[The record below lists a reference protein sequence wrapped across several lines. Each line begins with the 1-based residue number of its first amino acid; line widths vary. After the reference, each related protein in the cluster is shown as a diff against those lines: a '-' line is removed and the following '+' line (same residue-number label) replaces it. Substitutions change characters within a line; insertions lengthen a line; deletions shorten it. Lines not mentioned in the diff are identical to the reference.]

1 MKRSLLLPAAALLLL
16 AACTPAGRVVE
27 NPLVEASNTMT
38 LDIPRVELSD
48 TATVVHVEAYFQPRY
63 WIRIDAKT
71 YLRAD
76 GRNYALTGAEGIV
89 PDSLFW
95 MPDSGRASF
104 VLRFEPLPRG
114 TRSFD
119 FIESDCADCFKLWG
133 IDLTGRR
140 SYDDGAKAL
149 PRDLRAMP
157 TDGPLPQPAMATGRS
172 TVRLHLTGWRQGMPT
187 EYRLYVNTLLSGQEE
202 HILTVD
208 PETATAEVSFGQY
221 GPATAFVVDPAART
235 SLGTLWLAP
244 GEQTEVWADTGESG
258 RQLYRRRNGDDA
270 AAPAPF
276 RTTGTYAALN
286 ALNAADTQPV
296 SLNLYTGTFADYAMD
311 ADAYTEML
319 VDRYRTLSDSIRRSD
334 RPQMLREL
342 DELTLRQ
349 ETLHAI
355 ADAGYFLRHNYWH
368 VHRSWGQPVPE
379 GAITAQFGPQHYA
392 AVGAL
397 FDAGDRQLLLGDGLS
412 DYLAAVSRVGWS
424 DYGAQ
429 GTLAKELPEAMR
441 LAEKARNLQLDDAD
455 RARLE
460 GFAEPL
466 FSEACLTIERDT
478 RERLAAVE
486 GKAHIEPTP
495 EVPVERLFEAIV
507 APHRGKVLLVDFWNT
522 WCGPC
527 RAAIRAN
534 EPLKDDA
541 LKSDDL
547 VWIYLAN
554 ETSPLATYTTMIAE
568 IRGLHYR
575 LNDAQWRYL
584 CDKRFDI
591 DGIPSYV
598 VVDRRGK
605 AALRNDLRDHD
616 ALARTLEE
624 MLAE

>member
-1 MKRSLLLPAAALLLL
+1 MKNLLLPAAALLLL
-16 AACTPAGRVVE
+16 AACAPAERVVE
-27 NPLVEASNTMT
+27 NPFIEASNTMT
-38 LDIPRVELSD
+38 LDISRVELSD
-48 TATVVHVEAYFQPRY
+48 TATVVHVEAYFQPRF
-63 WIRIDAKT
+63 WIRIVSDT
-71 YLRAD
+71 YLRA
-76 GRNYALTGAEGIV
+76 GQRSYALTGAEGIV

-104 VLRFEPLPRG
+104 VLRFEPLPRR

-133 IDLTGRR
+133 VDLTGRR

-157 TDGPLPQPAMATGRS
+157 ADGPLPQPAMAAGRS
-172 TVRLHLTGWRQGMPT
+172 TVRLHLPGWRQGMST

-202 HILTVD
+202 HILMID
-208 PETATAEVSFGQY
+208 PETATAEVSFEQY
-221 GPATAFVVDPAART
+221 GPAAAFVVDPAARR
-235 SLGTLWLAP
+235 SLGTLRLAP
-244 GEQTEVWADTGESG
+244 GETTEIWTDTSESG
-258 RQLYRRRNGDDA
+258 RRLYRRRNGADA
-270 AAPAPF
+270 AEPAPF

-286 ALNAADTQPV
+286 ALNAATPGYF
-296 SLNLYTGTFADYAMD
+296 SLELYNGTFADYATD

-319 VDRYRTLSDSIRRSD
+319 VGRYRALSDSIRRSD
-334 RPQMLREL
+334 RSQMLREL
-342 DELTLRQ
+342 NELSLRQ

-355 ADAGYFLRHNYWH
+355 ADADYFLRHNYWH

-397 FDAGDRQLLLGDGLS
+397 FDAGDPRLLLGDHLA
-412 DYLAAVSRVGWS
+412 DYLAALSSVDWS

-455 RARLE
+455 RAQLAS
-460 GFAEPL
+460 FAEPL

-486 GKAHIEPTP
+486 GKARIEPTP

-507 APHRGKVLLVDFWNT
+507 APHRGKVVLVDFWNT
-522 WCGPC
+522 WCSPC

-554 ETSPLATYTTMIAE
+554 GTSPLATYSTMIAE

-575 LNDAQWRYL
+575 LDDAQWRYL

-598 VVDRRGK
+598 VVDRRGE

-616 ALARTLEE
+616 TLARTLKT

>member
-1 MKRSLLLPAAALLLL
+1 MKKTLLLPAAALLLL

-27 NPLVEASNTMT
+27 NPLIEASNTST
-38 LDIPRVELSD
+38 LDIARVELSD

-63 WIRIDAKT
+63 WIRIVSDT

-95 MPDSGRASF
+95 MPVSGRASF
-104 VLRFEPLPRG
+104 VLRFEPLPRC

-140 SYDDGAKAL
+140 SYDDAAKAL

-157 TDGPLPQPAMATGRS
+157 ADGPLPQPVMAAGRS
-172 TVRLHLTGWRQGMPT
+172 TVRLHLIGWRQGMST
-187 EYRLYVNTLLSGQEE
+187 EYRLYVNTLFSGQEE

-208 PETATAEVSFGQY
+208 SETATAEVSFGQY
-221 GPATAFVVDPAART
+221 GPAAAFAVDPAART

-244 GEQTEVWADTGESG
+244 GETTEVWADTGESG
-258 RQLYRRRNGDDA
+258 RRLYRRRNGADA
-270 AAPAPF
+270 AEPAPF

-296 SLNLYTGTFADYAMD
+296 SLDLYTGTFADYAMD

-319 VDRYRTLSDSIRRSD
+319 VCRYRALSDSIRRSD

-342 DELTLRQ
+342 AELSLRQ
-349 ETLHAI
+349 ETLQAI
-355 ADAGYFLRHNYWH
+355 ANADYFLRHNYWH
-368 VHRSWGQPVPE
+368 VHQSWGQPVPE

-397 FDAGDRQLLLGDGLS
+397 FDAGDRQLLLGHQVSEYLEALS
-412 DYLAAVSRVGWS
+412 PVDWN

-455 RARLE
+455 RARL
-460 GFAEPL
+460 GTFAEPL
-466 FSEACLTIERDT
+466 FAEACLTIERDT
-478 RERLAAVE
+478 RERLEAVA
-486 GKAHIEPTP
+486 GKARIEPTP

-507 APHRGKVLLVDFWNT
+507 APHRGKVVLVDFWNT

-554 ETSPLATYTTMIAE
+554 ETSPLATYSTMIAE

-598 VVDRRGK
+598 VVDRRGG
-605 AALRNDLRDHD
+605 AVLRNDLRDHD
-616 ALARTLEE
+616 TLVRTLEA